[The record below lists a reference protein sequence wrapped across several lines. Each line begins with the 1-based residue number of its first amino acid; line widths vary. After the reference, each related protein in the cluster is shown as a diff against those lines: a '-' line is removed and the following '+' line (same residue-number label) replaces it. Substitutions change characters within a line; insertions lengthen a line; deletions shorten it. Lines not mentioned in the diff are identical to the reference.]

1 MVHSLSAAFFV
12 AMGGG
17 AGALAR
23 HLLGL
28 AIQRAGMPSLVGT
41 LFVNVLGSAAL
52 GLLHAHTGDARLRV
66 LLGTGVLGGFTTFST
81 FVMDANELGPVGS
94 VAYVLGSVG
103 LGLVAFHLARG

>member
-12 AMGGG
+12 ALGGG

-28 AIQRAGMPSLVGT
+28 AVQRAGMPSLAGT

-52 GLLHAHTGDARLRV
+52 GFLYAHSGDARLRL

-81 FVMDANELGPVGS
+81 FVMDANELGPMGS
-94 VAYVLGSVG
+94 IAYVLGSVG
-103 LGLVAFHLARG
+103 LGLIAFQLARG